1 MIRAKFGPPVGFLP
15 SLDFRVWSSD
25 ECPPAPGR
33 GVGGEARECGAVGL
47 QQLLPPVQFS
57 PLTYPPAFGG
67 HSAPGPAVE
76 VCSVQGPE
84 PVLYVREPAATC
96 GGKEEEAILSRQLG
110 KAGGG
115 SVWAERDES
124 LVGGDE

>member
-1 MIRAKFGPPVGFLP
+1 MNVPLLLVGGG
-15 SLDFRVWSSD
+15 
-25 ECPPAPGR
+25 GR
-33 GVGGEARECGAVGL
+33 GKGMWGGGL
-47 QQLLPPVQFS
+47 AAAAAACSDQ

-84 PVLYVREPAATC
+84 PVLYVREPAATR
-96 GGKEEEAILSRQLG
+96 GGEEEEAILSRQLG

-115 SVWAERDES
+115 SAWAERGES